1 MLKRYDASWK
11 VRGVILIAL
20 TFLLEACGG
29 GIPVRLRVD
38 QFAVDV
44 DLGEAID
51 NVESSLL
58 AQGILP
64 EGSRGIPAIWPVDLP
79 RVQYDVDLTS
89 PPVPVDLTPEPGGDN
104 EDAYRAI
111 NQAGQIVNRL
121 EINRLVLRLER
132 SDVSIPVPEL
142 QVQVADTLDA
152 DPNDRLAW
160 FTIGR
165 IEGGDDDGG
174 QVKDLEFQFIE
185 GGESY
190 LNGQMGDEARE
201 FSLRVRG
208 KASIDT
214 DQLNE
219 IPRGLLRVRFITE
232 ATFFIDPQGAA
243 SVGLEELENASS
255 DDDAAGDTTD
265 DSGS

>member
-1 MLKRYDASWK
+1 MLKRYDSSWTTRAI
-11 VRGVILIAL
+11 VLIGL
-20 TFLLEACGG
+20 TFILEACGG
-29 GIPVRLRVD
+29 GVPIRLRVD

-44 DLGEAID
+44 DLGDAID

-64 EGSRGIPAIWPVDLP
+64 EGSRGIPAIWPSDLP

-104 EDAYRAI
+104 EDAYQAI
-111 NQAGQIVNRL
+111 NQAGQIINRL

-165 IEGGDDDGG
+165 IEGSDGEDGG
-174 QVKDLEFQFIE
+174 PKDLEFQFIE

-190 LNGQMGDEARE
+190 LNGQMGDEDRE

-214 DQLNE
+214 DQLTE

-232 ATFFIDPQGAA
+232 ATFFIDPKGAA

-255 DDDAAGDTTD
+255 SGDDTAS

>member
-1 MLKRYDASWK
+1 M
-11 VRGVILIAL
+11 
-20 TFLLEACGG
+20 
-29 GIPVRLRVD
+29 
-38 QFAVDV
+38 
-44 DLGEAID
+44 
-51 NVESSLL
+51 
-58 AQGILP
+58 
-64 EGSRGIPAIWPVDLP
+64 
-79 RVQYDVDLTS
+79 
-89 PPVPVDLTPEPGGDN
+89 
-104 EDAYRAI
+104 
-111 NQAGQIVNRL
+111 
-121 EINRLVLRLER
+121 
-132 SDVSIPVPEL
+132 SIPVPEL

-165 IEGGDDDGG
+165 IEGSDGEDGG
-174 QVKDLEFQFIE
+174 LDLEFQFIE

-190 LNGQMGDEARE
+190 LNGQMGDEDRE

-214 DQLNE
+214 DQLTE

-232 ATFFIDPQGAA
+232 ATFFIDPKGAA

-255 DDDAAGDTTD
+255 SGDDTTA